1 MCSIITKRGDT
12 MFGDNLLKLR
22 KQKKLTQNEIA
33 EILGVAR
40 TTYSSYEQNRRMP
53 DAEIQIKIADYFDV
67 SLDYL
72 HDRSEQNSLVETI
85 AAHISDN
92 ATEEEIKEIISYI
105 EEKRKEHA
113 NEEEIDITDIAA
125 KKDDDVAKF
134 VEENPDF
141 KAVAARVMD
150 DEEAV
155 KAVKTFIEYYE
166 QQKKK

>member
-1 MCSIITKRGDT
+1 
-12 MFGDNLLKLR
+12 R
-22 KQKKLTQNEIA
+22 KNNNKTQEDISK
-33 EILGVAR
+33 ILGISRGA
-40 TTYSSYEQNRRMP
+40 YSHIENGRNEP
-53 DAEIQIKIADYFDV
+53 DMETIVKLANIFGV
-67 SLDYL
+67 STDYL
-72 HDRSEQNSLVETI
+72 LGRSNNGFIDTI
-85 AAHISDN
+85 AAHIDSN
-92 ATEEEIKEIISYI
+92 ATEEEMEEILAYI
-105 EEKRKEHA
+105 EEKRKEYA

-125 KKDDDVAKF
+125 KKDADVAKF

>member
-1 MCSIITKRGDT
+1 
-12 MFGDNLLKLR
+12 MFSKKLAELR
-22 KQKKLTQNEIA
+22 KKKGYSQYKLAEELGFSRGQIA
-33 EILGVAR
+33 N
-40 TTYSSYEQNRRMP
+40 YEQGSREP
-53 DAEIQIKIADYFDV
+53 DYQTLMKIAKYFNV
-67 SLDYL
+67 STDYL
-72 HDRSEQNSLVETI
+72 LCGESNKIIDTI
-85 AAHISDN
+85 AAHIDPD
-92 ATEEEIKEIISYI
+92 ATEEEMEEILAYI
-105 EEKRKEHA
+105 EEKRKKYA

-125 KKDDDVAKF
+125 KKDADVAKF

>member
-1 MCSIITKRGDT
+1 
-12 MFGDNLLKLR
+12 R
-22 KQKKLTQNEIA
+22 KNNNKTQEDISK
-33 EILGVAR
+33 ILGISRGA
-40 TTYSSYEQNRRMP
+40 YSHIENGRNEP
-53 DAEIQIKIADYFDV
+53 DMETIVKLANIFGV
-67 SLDYL
+67 STDYL
-72 HDRSEQNSLVETI
+72 LGRSNNGFIDTI
-85 AAHISDN
+85 AAHIDSN
-92 ATEEEIKEIISYI
+92 ATEEEIKEILAYI
-105 EEKRKEHA
+105 EEKRKEYA

-125 KKDDDVAKF
+125 KKDTDVAKF

>member
-1 MCSIITKRGDT
+1 AYSHIENGRNEPDMETIVKLANI
-12 MFGDNLLKLR
+12 FG
-22 KQKKLTQNEIA
+22 
-33 EILGVAR
+33 
-40 TTYSSYEQNRRMP
+40 
-53 DAEIQIKIADYFDV
+53 V
-67 SLDYL
+67 STDYL
-72 HDRSEQNSLVETI
+72 LGRSNNGFIDTI
-85 AAHISDN
+85 AAHIDSN
-92 ATEEEIKEIISYI
+92 ATEEEIKEILAYI
-105 EEKRKEHA
+105 EEKRKEYA

-125 KKDDDVAKF
+125 KKDADVAKF

>member
-1 MCSIITKRGDT
+1 HIENGRNEPDMETIVKLANI
-12 MFGDNLLKLR
+12 FG
-22 KQKKLTQNEIA
+22 
-33 EILGVAR
+33 
-40 TTYSSYEQNRRMP
+40 
-53 DAEIQIKIADYFDV
+53 V
-67 SLDYL
+67 STDYL
-72 HDRSEQNSLVETI
+72 LGRSNNGFIDTI
-85 AAHISDN
+85 AAHIDSN
-92 ATEEEIKEIISYI
+92 ATEEEMEEILAYI
-105 EEKRKEHA
+105 EEKRKEYA

-125 KKDDDVAKF
+125 KKDADVAKF

>member
-1 MCSIITKRGDT
+1 NK
-12 MFGDNLLKLR
+12 
-22 KQKKLTQNEIA
+22 TQEDISK
-33 EILGVAR
+33 ILGISRGA
-40 TTYSSYEQNRRMP
+40 YSHIENGRNEP
-53 DAEIQIKIADYFDV
+53 DMETIVKLANIFGV
-67 SLDYL
+67 STDYL
-72 HDRSEQNSLVETI
+72 LGRSNNGFIDTI
-85 AAHISDN
+85 AAHIDSN
-92 ATEEEIKEIISYI
+92 ATEEEIKEILAYI
-105 EEKRKEHA
+105 EEKRKEYA

-125 KKDDDVAKF
+125 KKDADVAKF

>member
-1 MCSIITKRGDT
+1 K
-12 MFGDNLLKLR
+12 NNNK
-22 KQKKLTQNEIA
+22 TQEDISK
-33 EILGVAR
+33 ILGISRGA
-40 TTYSSYEQNRRMP
+40 YSHIENGRNEP
-53 DAEIQIKIADYFDV
+53 DMETIVKLANIFGV
-67 SLDYL
+67 STDYL
-72 HDRSEQNSLVETI
+72 LGRSNNGFIDTI
-85 AAHISDN
+85 AAHIDSN
-92 ATEEEIKEIISYI
+92 ATEEEMEEILAYI
-105 EEKRKEHA
+105 EEKRKEYA

-125 KKDDDVAKF
+125 KKDADVAKF

>member
-1 MCSIITKRGDT
+1 MFSKRLSELRKKKGFSQYKLADELGFSRGQVANYEQGT
-12 MFGDNLLKLR
+12 REPDYQTLLK
-22 KQKKLTQNEIA
+22 IA
-33 EILGVAR
+33 EFF
-40 TTYSSYEQNRRMP
+40 N
-53 DAEIQIKIADYFDV
+53 V
-67 SLDYL
+67 STDYL
-72 HDRSEQNSLVETI
+72 LGRDDNNLADTI
-85 AAHISDN
+85 AAHIDSN
-92 ATEEEIKEIISYI
+92 ASEEDIKEILVYI
-105 EEKRKEHA
+105 EEKRKEYA
-113 NEEEIDITDIAA
+113 NKEEIGITDIAA

>member
-1 MCSIITKRGDT
+1 
-12 MFGDNLLKLR
+12 MFGNRLKQLR
-22 KQKKLTQNEIA
+22 KNNNKTQEDISK
-33 EILGVAR
+33 ILGISRGA
-40 TTYSSYEQNRRMP
+40 YSHIENGRNEP
-53 DAEIQIKIADYFDV
+53 DMETIVKLANIFGV
-67 SLDYL
+67 STDYL
-72 HDRSEQNSLVETI
+72 LGRSNNGFIDTI
-85 AAHISDN
+85 AAHIDSN
-92 ATEEEIKEIISYI
+92 ATEEEMEEILAYI
-105 EEKRKEHA
+105 EEKRKEYA

-125 KKDDDVAKF
+125 KKDADVAKF